1 MRVLFV
7 SGSLGLG
14 HATRD
19 LAIAAELRRREPALE
34 ILWIAGPP
42 ASGYLRAAGERLA
55 PEAAHHADDTAY
67 VERLAGEYGA
77 SIARYTFSATWAW
90 LRDAVLTLLAARRH
104 RCDLV
109 LGDEAYEAAILFSL
123 LPPRLRPPFL
133 NIYDFVGLDAAS
145 DHISERALVA
155 VYNLVWAFCDRRLS
169 GGESRY
175 GLFVGEPDDVPE
187 RALGPF
193 LPARRREAERFYE
206 FVGYVLPFDAEQCLD
221 RARLRAELGY
231 GPGPLVVASVGG
243 AAVGGAL
250 LELCG
255 QAFPLMRRR
264 LPALR
269 MVLVCGPRIDPAS
282 LRVPEAVERRAF
294 VPDLY
299 RHFAASDL
307 AIVQGG
313 GTTTLELT
321 ALRRPFIY
329 FPLEGHCEQENDVAA
344 RLARHGAG
352 LRMRY
357 SETDPARLAEA
368 ALECMA
374 AAPSYPPPAMNGA
387 SAAAEAVLAVLHRTK
402 G

>member
-1 MRVLFV
+1 LRVLFV

-14 HATRD
+14 HVTRD
-19 LAIAAELRRREPALE
+19 LAIAAELRRREPSLE
-34 ILWIAGPP
+34 ILWFAGPP
-42 ASGYLRAAGERLA
+42 ASGYLRAAGERLVE
-55 PEAAHHADDTAY
+55 EAAGHADDTAH
-67 VERLAGEYGA
+67 VERIAGEFGA
-77 SIARYTFSATWAW
+77 NIARYTLSATMAWA
-90 LRDAVLTLLAARRH
+90 RDAVLTLRAARRH

-123 LPPRLRPPFL
+123 LPRRLRPPFV
-133 NIYDFVGLDAAS
+133 NMYDFVGLDAAS
-145 DHISERALVA
+145 DRLTERALVA
-155 VYNLVWAFCDRRLS
+155 LYNLVWAFCNRRLS
-169 GGESRY
+169 AGEVRRS
-175 GLFVGEPDDVPE
+175 LFLGVPEDVPE

-193 LPARRREAERFYE
+193 LPGRRREAERFYT
-206 FVGYVLPFDAEQCLD
+206 FVGYALPFDAEQWRD
-221 RARLRAELGY
+221 RARLRTELGY
-231 GPGPLVVASVGG
+231 GPEPLVVASVGG

-269 MVLVCGPRIDPAS
+269 MVLVCGPRIEPAS
-282 LRVPEAVERRAF
+282 LRVPEAVDRHAF

-299 RHFAASDL
+299 KHFAVSDL
-307 AIVQGG
+307 AIVQAG

-329 FPLEGHCEQENDVAA
+329 FPLEGHCEQEIDVAA

-352 LRMRY
+352 FKMRY
-357 SETDPARLAEA
+357 SATDPALLADA
-368 ALECMA
+368 ALQRMTTT
-374 AAPSYPPPAMNGA
+374 PSYPPPAMDGA
-387 SAAAEAVLAVLHRTK
+387 AAAAEAVLAVLHRAS